1 MVSGLGGGFVI
12 VDEVDS
18 LGVGAVAIV
27 GADAVAALGTAC
39 GAGAWLL
46 PVTVSGVLFC
56 CCSLWR
62 KIS

>member
-18 LGVGAVAIV
+18 LGVGAVAVV

-39 GAGAWLL
+39 AWLL
-46 PVTVSGVLFC
+46 PGTVSGVLFC